1 METKFQT
8 SFIPKKPI
16 VQDSSAYHAP
26 VSTSIFMMIAL
37 LLFAVS
43 LGGAIFTFVAKG
55 VLMGIQRQ
63 HQTDLAENEKRFNV
77 PLIEDLKKANAK
89 IDFAKQL
96 IQNHSAVSEALNIV
110 AALTAEKVFFTEFVL
125 VAPAKSGADTSY
137 KISMKGIAD
146 GFNSIAFQSDVF
158 GSSSKYGTNKVVKNP
173 ILSDLTT
180 DESGNVRFN
189 FTGEIIPADISYEK
203 VLNAALQAEGLIPPP
218 ANEQTN

>member
-26 VSTSIFMMIAL
+26 ASTSILMMIAL
-37 LLFAVS
+37 LLFTVS
-43 LGGAIFTFVAKG
+43 LGGAVFAFVAEG
-55 VLMGIQRQ
+55 VLNGIQRK
-63 HQTDLAENEKRFNV
+63 HQEDLAENEKRFNR
-77 PLIEDLKKANAK
+77 PLIEDLRKANAK

-96 IQNHSAVSEALNIV
+96 IQNHSAVSETLNIV
-110 AALTAEKVFFTEFVL
+110 AALTAEKVYFTDFTL
-125 VAPAKSGADTSY
+125 VAPSKGGPDTSY
-137 KISMKGIAD
+137 KIAMKGIAD

-180 DESGNVRFN
+180 DDAGNVRFN
-189 FTGEIIPADISYEK
+189 FTGEIMPADISYEK
-203 VLNAALQAEGLIPPP
+203 VLKAALQEEGLIPGGTT
-218 ANEQTN
+218 Q